1 MTASIP
7 SWCTGVIVRD
17 DSGVEIQFSSCR
29 LTNGS
34 YVLSSVLRE
43 SQHRSPAAYGLP
55 SRWCCAPGQPSEFDG
70 LRSSD
75 GGSRPQRARVSSAW
89 LLENCRASTSI

>member
-7 SWCTGVIVRD
+7 SWCTGVFVRD
-17 DSGVEIQFSSCR
+17 DVGVEIQFSSCR

-43 SQHRSPAAYGLP
+43 SQCRSPAAYGPL
-55 SRWCCAPGQPSEFDG
+55 SRWRCAPGPPVRVRRP
-70 LRSSD
+70 LVRRSS
-75 GGSRPQRARVSSAW
+75 GMRPQRARCVGRVAP
-89 LLENCRASTSI
+89 